1 MATWFVKFCRKIA
14 AKEIKEAWTR
24 LKNRLRNPNSR
35 VRKFE
40 FHPKL
45 FNSEATDYSK
55 MIPFEK
61 LNSQQKTVPPL
72 IIGLIKDLGIDTVVR
87 LVIEGNLQLLDTPC
101 HSQAVERNVKLT
113 SEACKKNIGKKKQL
127 AFAVNKQDS
136 CEKLKTTATI
146 QDFRNLSKK

>member
-45 FNSEATDYSK
+45 FDSEAADYSK

-72 IIGLIKDLGIDTVVR
+72 IIGLIKELGIGEVVKMTINGT
-87 LVIEGNLQLLDTPC
+87 LPILEVAC
-101 HSQAVERNVKLT
+101 HSQ
-113 SEACKKNIGKKKQL
+113 G
-127 AFAVNKQDS
+127 
-136 CEKLKTTATI
+136 
-146 QDFRNLSKK
+146 